1 MTKQSLFGLFIFL
14 LVAACG
20 NPQAEDVETTGNE
33 TENTEQNSAYSN
45 TNSTEGELE
54 KENKAYQKMV
64 EAHDVVMPRMG
75 EIAEA
80 QIQLRDVL
88 EQTNPDERYHTKA
101 QTLMEGLE
109 SIHDGM
115 MEWMPAAMVSP
126 DDLRKSKNHQQIMAH
141 YGRYDKQMEDMETD
155 LNSYLRTVEELVGLV
170 GGQ

>member
-1 MTKQSLFGLFIFL
+1 
-14 LVAACG
+14 
-20 NPQAEDVETTGNE
+20 
-33 TENTEQNSAYSN
+33 
-45 TNSTEGELE
+45 
-54 KENKAYQKMV
+54 
-64 EAHDVVMPRMG
+64 
-75 EIAEA
+75 
-80 QIQLRDVL
+80 
-88 EQTNPDERYHTKA
+88 TKA

-141 YGRYDKQMEDMETD
+141 YGQYDKQMEDMETD